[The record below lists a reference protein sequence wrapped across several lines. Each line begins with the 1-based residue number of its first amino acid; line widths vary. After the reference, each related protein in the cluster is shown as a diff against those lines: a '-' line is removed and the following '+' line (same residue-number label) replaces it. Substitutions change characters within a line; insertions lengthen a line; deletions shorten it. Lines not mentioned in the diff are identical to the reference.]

1 MAPIKVGIIGVGQE
15 LSNTYKTGEWGIHH
29 LHALVASPAY
39 DVVAICN
46 STVESASRSIR
57 AHGLDPQAVKAY
69 GSAEDLAADPAVD
82 LVVVAVHV
90 DKHVQLAKPAIEAG
104 KNVMVEFPLARD
116 LAGCEEL
123 AQLAQKKGVRTMCGT
138 QAYSDATYAR
148 LGRLVREGAVGEVV
162 SVAVLGTSPISVAAG
177 WPESAA
183 MFLDIDGGANRI
195 RIQLG
200 HCKSPTL
207 NYFFFLQDGR
217 VNVVQIMHLTFL
229 LLCFSDM
236 WDSLGCLLPR
246 AWRLCHG

>member
-207 NYFFFLQDGR
+207 NYFFFLQDG
-217 VNVVQIMHLTFL
+217 
-229 LLCFSDM
+229 
-236 WDSLGCLLPR
+236 
-246 AWRLCHG
+246 